1 MTMTANAVAWSGKRT
16 GMSGAATVT
25 AGIVVNGGE
34 PAVLQIKDFAGRDS
48 ARTIYRRVEGRW
60 PRSVTVADLAD
71 TIGMRDRVI
80 VAHRLATPLVQAFGV
95 PRPPWL
101 DEDGTLRSFYMLREG
116 KRAFE
121 EWAQHYGVPVDP
133 SS

>member
-1 MTMTANAVAWSGKRT
+1 
-16 GMSGAATVT
+16 
-25 AGIVVNGGE
+25 
-34 PAVLQIKDFAGRDS
+34 
-48 ARTIYRRVEGRW
+48 VEGRW
-60 PRSVTVADLAD
+60 PRSVTGADLAD
-71 TIGMRDRVI
+71 TIGMRDREI

-121 EWAQHYGVPVDP
+121 DGHRTTAFLSTPRRSVAAGQPKESRA
-133 SS
+133 SSCSPAIAARSALIEA